1 MSKLVFKTKP
11 LTCFICLFSNSVV
24 GGLFY
29 PGISSTWL
37 LEHTPEFFFCFSS
50 PFLSVSYVKS
60 SPCVQPEKNQA
71 PRSGPSLFFKCAH
84 RGLLLY
90 SSMALKTS
98 YVLALGCLPP
108 ICLCFFSLTCSK
120 QNSQPPHLSQ
130 KATPPFSWLKM
141 IKPWDSSQH
150 FSSYNTH
157 KILVILPWK
166 LNQKSGHLCC

>member
-1 MSKLVFKTKP
+1 MWLVAFSTLEFHP
-11 LTCFICLFSNSVV
+11 LGFLN
-24 GGLFY
+24 
-29 PGISSTWL
+29 
-37 LEHTPEFFFCFSS
+37 TPLSFSS
-50 PFLSVSYVKS
+50 ASLPPSPQSPMS
-60 SPCVQPEKNQA
+60 SHLPVFRLKKA
-71 PRSGPSLFFKCAH
+71 GPKVRPQSLLQMCSLP

-90 SSMALKTS
+90 SSMALKTP

-108 ICLCFFSLTCSK
+108 IWLCFFSLTCSK

>member
-1 MSKLVFKTKP
+1 MAFSTLEFHPLGFLNTPWVFLLLLFP
-11 LTCFICLFSNSVV
+11 LPLSFLCQV
-24 GGLFY
+24 
-29 PGISSTWL
+29 ISLCSGW
-37 LEHTPEFFFCFSS
+37 
-50 PFLSVSYVKS
+50 K
-60 SPCVQPEKNQA
+60 KQA

-84 RGLLLY
+84 CPRGLLLY
-90 SSMALKTS
+90 SSMALQTP

-108 ICLCFFSLTCSK
+108 IWLCFFSLTCSK